1 MSGSRLIGLTTALT
15 VSIMRLSKD
24 ADPNVIFSSWP
35 IGRLR

>member
-1 MSGSRLIGLTTALT
+1 MSAESPISLTSALT
-15 VSIMRLSKD
+15 VSIMRISKD